1 MVNEGPTPPPLA
13 WWGEARHGHLPSRGR
28 KDYNKRAS
36 PRQAALAPPRL
47 NPGRKAPRGAEGAVW
62 WLLAVCGS
70 VLVIVRACVCVCVC
84 VCCAGLCGLLWES
97 PTHTSLGALEGARKV
112 YVIRRT
118 PGNIPGRH
126 PVDCRAV
133 LGDEAQVNVDA

>member
-1 MVNEGPTPPPLA
+1 MAAGGVWVCA
-13 WWGEARHGHLPSRGR
+13 GH
-28 KDYNKRAS
+28 RAC
-36 PRQAALAPPRL
+36 
-47 NPGRKAPRGAEGAVW
+47 V
-62 WLLAVCGS
+62 
-70 VLVIVRACVCVCVC
+70 CVCVCVC

-126 PVDCRAV
+126 PVCCRAV
-133 LGDEAQVNVDA
+133 LGDEAQVSLVSCWSVIWSVFM

>member
-1 MVNEGPTPPPLA
+1 MSPAVEEQG
-13 WWGEARHGHLPSRGR
+13 RGWR
-28 KDYNKRAS
+28 
-36 PRQAALAPPRL
+36 
-47 NPGRKAPRGAEGAVW
+47 V
-62 WLLAVCGS
+62 LAVC
-70 VLVIVRACVCVCVC
+70 VRTVRAVRACL
-84 VCCAGLCGLLWES
+84 CAVLYGPLWGS

-118 PGNIPGRH
+118 PGNGPGRH